1 MSSVG
6 SGLRRGD
13 MSGLRQ
19 KLDNVTLELAAMTR
33 ALGRLAVNLPRY
45 LEPCPS
51 EVDDAA
57 LLLGTGTKAD
67 LGSGPPFVISDVLT
81 ERGAE
86 ARLAVTRGSAPLIIH
101 SQRCLQH
108 RVDEGAQEHGGRLQA
123 LLGPSGVLTQE
134 PLRSQVMWEHWDHEA
149 SLTDILRVHEWDYVS
164 QLMKRCRELQE
175 LQDASSNAEH
185 PSPPPISSLDIDTNI
200 CADSFTAA
208 AVAAGA
214 ACRAVDRVATSQI
227 APRRVFVAV
236 RPPGHHAGPRG
247 RVLGPDGE
255 AVSSSQG
262 FCLLN
267 SVAIAAAYARY
278 NYRGLLRR
286 IAMVDFDV
294 HYGDGTA
301 ACVLNLVPGTHH
313 VSAGHGV
320 RVSMPCYK
328 PWLDQTDPN
337 EVPPVAIV

>member
-1 MSSVG
+1 VRLAQGSSIVALGQVYGLAFSVQAVKLRLPMKMSLSLIFRAVG
-6 SGLRRGD
+6 S
-13 MSGLRQ
+13 
-19 KLDNVTLELAAMTR
+19 
-33 ALGRLAVNLPRY
+33 
-45 LEPCPS
+45 
-51 EVDDAA
+51 
-57 LLLGTGTKAD
+57 
-67 LGSGPPFVISDVLT
+67 LT
-81 ERGAE
+81 
-86 ARLAVTRGSAPLIIH
+86 H
-101 SQRCLQH
+101 
-108 RVDEGAQEHGGRLQA
+108 
-123 LLGPSGVLTQE
+123 
-134 PLRSQVMWEHWDHEA
+134 
-149 SLTDILRVHEWDYVS
+149 SLTHSLTLTVCVCVCVCVCVQWDYVS
-164 QLMKRCRELQE
+164 QLMNRCRELQE

-185 PSPPPISSLDIDTNI
+185 PSPPPITSLDIDTNI

-227 APRRVFVAV
+227 APRRAFVAV

-320 RVSMPCYK
+320 HISMPSYK
-328 PWLDQTDPN
+328 PWLDQTDPS
-337 EVPPVAIV
+337 EVPPAAIISTIIESLYSCIIL